1 MTVNGLL
8 GQFNDVRERGD
19 GRWSARCPAHADA
32 SPSLS
37 IREGQRGVLLKCW
50 AGCSAEEVCN
60 AVGLK
65 MTDLFYDSGRANASR
80 QRMQPKPRVDLRH
93 VAFQFDLH
101 AFDLAERAKR
111 VLEAATGVDLSKW
124 PDDDLDRVL
133 RAVGHA
139 YEDRD
144 RARLLEEVAFS
155 LRAKAVARERSRHRA
170 A

>member
-8 GQFNDVRERGD
+8 GKFNDVRERGD
-19 GRWSARCPAHADA
+19 GRWSARCPAHADK

-93 VAFQFDLH
+93 VAFRFDLH

-111 VLEAATGVDLSKW
+111 VLGAATGVDPTDWS
-124 PDDDLDRVL
+124 DDELDRVL
-133 RAVGHA
+133 RAVASA
-139 YEDRD
+139 YTDRE
-144 RARLLEEVAFS
+144 RATFLEEMAFS
-155 LRAKAVARERSRHRA
+155 LRSKAIERERSHFCA

>member
-8 GQFNDVRERGD
+8 GKFNDVRERGD
-19 GRWSARCPAHADA
+19 GRWSARCRRTPTQAR
-32 SPSLS
+32 PCRF
-37 IREGQRGVLLKCW
+37 REGQRGVLLKCW

-101 AFDLAERAKR
+101 AFDLAERARKSGSWR
-111 VLEAATGVDLSKW
+111 PQPALIYLS
-124 PDDDLDRVL
+124 
-133 RAVGHA
+133 GQTTI
-139 YEDRD
+139 
-144 RARLLEEVAFS
+144 
-155 LRAKAVARERSRHRA
+155 
-170 A
+170 